1 MKEKLIFVF
10 VLICC
15 ISLFSTGK
23 EKNQTQYAVEDIAPA
38 LKKDAYAIYR
48 NYTHE
53 FELIDYG
60 KAIEKVHLVI
70 TVFEENGDHFS
81 KLFLPYDKTQKVKS
95 ITGRS
100 YNQFELPDDKLKNS
114 AIQDV
119 NYTTGG
125 AIYDD
130 LRLKLAEFKTE
141 SYPYTIEYQFEIE
154 HDGLITYPE
163 WKPLQSYRLSV
174 EESCFRIIWPEN
186 LEIRYREFN
195 LPSGCKKEIN
205 ESGKHII
212 EWKVDS
218 LQAWKEE
225 PMSPGLSTQTPGVVL
240 GPTTFIFD
248 GSSGSMNSWQELG
261 KWAAGLN
268 NGLDQLPELRK
279 SEIRNMIG
287 EVKDTVLAVQTLYKY
302 MQKRTRYVGIQLG
315 LGGYKPFP
323 AETTDRLG
331 YGDCKALSN
340 YMKALLNCVG
350 IPSYYTLA
358 GAGPNRGITM
368 VDFPTINQNNHAI
381 LCVTLEKDTLWLEC
395 TSQTQPCGYLGKF
408 VEGRNVLFVIPDG
421 GKLVRTPQLT
431 SNNNLQF
438 RSAEVQI
445 NSDGAMQ
452 STVKTRF
459 TGYQYDN
466 VSSLFEESQEDQ
478 KKELLEDIGIP
489 GLTINSFRYD
499 VKKEKIPEATESLTI
514 ASTKYATKTGT
525 RLFIPMNMLNQ
536 RKSFPSK
543 VETRKMPVIQ
553 SYSYHDKDSIVFV
566 LPKGY
571 QVETVPKG
579 KTFSTEYGTYN
590 SSITVQEDKAIYI
603 REVKINRG
611 TWPKE
616 NYQPLVDFYSSIV
629 SSDKAKL
636 VLKEKL
642 QELN

>member
-1 MKEKLIFVF
+1 MKNKLTFIF
-10 VLICC
+10 VLIFCVAF
-15 ISLFSTGK
+15 FSSGK
-23 EKNQTQYAVEDIAPA
+23 EKNQIQYAIYDISPA
-38 LKKDAYAIYR
+38 LKKDAYAICRDYS
-48 NYTHE
+48 HE

-60 KAIEKVHLVI
+60 KAIEKVHLVV
-70 TVFEENGDHFS
+70 TVFEENGDQFS
-81 KLFLPYDKTQKVKS
+81 KLFLPYDKAKKVKS
-95 ITGRS
+95 INGRS
-100 YNQFELPDDKLKNS
+100 YNQLGLPDDKLKNS

-119 NYTTGG
+119 NYTSGG

-141 SYPYTIEYQFEIE
+141 NYPYTVEYQYEIE
-154 HDGLITYPE
+154 HNGLIVYPE
-163 WKPLQSYRLSV
+163 WRPLESYRLAV
-174 EESCFRIIWPEN
+174 EKSSFRITWPEN
-186 LEIRYREFN
+186 LQIRYRECN
-195 LPSGCKKEIN
+195 LPSGCKKEVN
-205 ESGKHII
+205 EPGKHMI

-218 LQAWKEE
+218 LPAWKEE

-248 GSSGSMNSWQELG
+248 GSTGTMNSWQELG
-261 KWAAGLN
+261 KWVAGLN
-268 NGLDQLPELRK
+268 NGLDQLPEPRK
-279 SEIRNMIG
+279 AEIRNMIG
-287 EVKDTVLAVQTLYKY
+287 EVRDTAFAVQTLYKY

-315 LGGYKPFP
+315 LGGFKPFP

-350 IPSYYTLA
+350 IPSNYTLA
-358 GAGPNRGITM
+358 GAGSNRGITM
-368 VDFPTINQNNHAI
+368 PDFPTINQNNHVV
-381 LCVTLEKDTLWLEC
+381 LCVPLKKDTLWLEC

-408 VEGRNVLFVIPDG
+408 VEGRNVLFVTPDG
-421 GKLVRTPQLT
+421 GKLVRTPLLN
-431 SNNNLQF
+431 SKYNLQF

-445 NSDGAMQ
+445 NPDGGMQ

-478 KKELLEDIGIP
+478 KKELLDDIGIP
-489 GLTINSFRYD
+489 GLTLNSFGYD
-499 VKKEKIPEATESLTI
+499 VKKEMIPEATESLTM

-543 VETRKMPVIQ
+543 VENRRMPVVQ
-553 SYSYHDKDSIVFV
+553 SYSYHDKDSIIFV

-571 QVETVPKG
+571 QVETIPKG
-579 KTFSTEYGTYN
+579 KTLSTEFGEYN
-590 SSITVQEDKAIYI
+590 SSITVQNNRAVYI

-611 TWPKE
+611 TWSKE
-616 NYQPLVDFYSSIV
+616 NYQSLVDFYTTIV

-636 VLKEKL
+636 VLKE
-642 QELN
+642 NTAN